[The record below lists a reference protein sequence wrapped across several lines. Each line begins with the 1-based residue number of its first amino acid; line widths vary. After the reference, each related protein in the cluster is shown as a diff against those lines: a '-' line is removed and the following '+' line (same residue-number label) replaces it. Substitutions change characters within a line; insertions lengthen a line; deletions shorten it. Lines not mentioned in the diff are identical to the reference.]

1 MRLKTFN
8 WTPCHPL
15 PHFQPHKVVVVF
27 ILREI
32 WGIKL
37 INYLIT
43 FPGPLIF
50 VSRVNN
56 KLLHIFVLSRTN
68 RDRTVLSSHPL
79 LSGRL
84 SKSRICFRF
93 IIVFS
98 PLLSGRLYRAD
109 VITFEWVPT
118 ACFYCPPPALNG
130 HFKVSIIFQIILIHV
145 FLPKLK

>member
-15 PHFQPHKVVVVF
+15 PHFSHTKLLLSLF
-27 ILREI
+27 KRNM
-32 WGIKL
+32 GKL

-43 FPGPLIF
+43 LPGPLIF

-118 ACFYCPPPALNG
+118 ACFYCPPPVLNG